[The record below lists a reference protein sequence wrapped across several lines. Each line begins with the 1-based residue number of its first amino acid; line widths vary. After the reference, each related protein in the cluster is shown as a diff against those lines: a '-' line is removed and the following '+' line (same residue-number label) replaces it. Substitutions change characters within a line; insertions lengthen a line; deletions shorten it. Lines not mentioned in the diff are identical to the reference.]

1 MQTDERE
8 VISFESAKREL
19 EKQCKDLLHTANVFL
34 IVGLLMGAMMQFF
47 ISAIGGD
54 FWAVIIWIIVLFPC
68 TCFYVG
74 YLHYKYI
81 VKHEYF
87 GIVTDTLE
95 KIERDKV
102 NWLARREGT
111 RDVFHFKRCGKFVI
125 YTHNTMPYATEGDT
139 YYLLI
144 VQTNKIPSKVSFKC
158 EFIQKSYCVGFSPCF
173 SKLCSQINRMP

>member
-34 IVGLLMGAMMQFF
+34 IVGLLMGATMQFF
-47 ISAIGGD
+47 ISAMGGVL

-81 VKHEYF
+81 VKHGYF
-87 GIVTDTLE
+87 GLVTDTLE

-102 NWLARREGT
+102 NWLARRYGT
-111 RDVFHFKRCGKFVI
+111 RDVFRFRRCGKYVTFDR
-125 YTHNTMPYATEGDT
+125 NSMPYATEGDT

-144 VQTNKIPSKVSFKC
+144 CQTTKIK
-158 EFIQKSYCVGFSPCF
+158 II
-173 SKLCSQINRMP
+173 KLYSDKIYRLEDDE